1 MAVNTGHSEM
11 LEQLEQELGADTL
24 ERAQQKLTEFDLVVD
39 LNSPV
44 MSSTVKDQWSA
55 LAREAEG
62 GKVAVIERR
71 GVSLALVPVDKLM
84 AMAATASR
92 GRTMGDILDSFPGV
106 DSDIVLRAHSRSGP
120 VRTLAVPSGDPLSA
134 AGERAARHAG
144 KPGAKLRRLRVAQI
158 AKSKG

>member
-1 MAVNTGHSEM
+1 M

-84 AMAATASR
+84 AMAATASK
-92 GRTMGDILDSFPGV
+92 GRTMGDILDSFPGGPAL
-106 DSDIVLRAHSRSGP
+106 VLRARSRSGCG
-120 VRTLAVPSGDPLSA
+120 RWRFRRRSASA
-134 AGERAARHAG
+134 AGG
-144 KPGAKLRRLRVAQI
+144 
-158 AKSKG
+158 